1 MFKPLATH
9 VLQHLIAQN
18 SWVNA
23 ILQPFVNQSI
33 QINVTPVSA
42 NLVILEDGSLAVAGE
57 TNIPDATV
65 TISPSLLLRLIA
77 KDDAAKMQINIV
89 GDTHLATELAKV
101 FTLMRWDYEDDLSKL
116 VGDVPALKIGQ
127 LARKTVQTV
136 KETSINLVE
145 MLSEYWQE
153 ENPMIA
159 KRRHIETFNTQV
171 DILRADVERIEKRL
185 AKLAQQYAHTTLS
198 NSAAVDQKL

>member
-1 MFKPLATH
+1 
-9 VLQHLIAQN
+9 
-18 SWVNA
+18 
-23 ILQPFVNQSI
+23 
-33 QINVTPVSA
+33 
-42 NLVILEDGSLAVAGE
+42 
-57 TNIPDATV
+57 
-65 TISPSLLLRLIA
+65 
-77 KDDAAKMQINIV
+77 MQINIV

-159 KRRHIETFNTQV
+159 KRRNIETFNTQV

-185 AKLAQQYAHTTLS
+185 AKLAQPYAHTTLS